1 MSNSV
6 VALAMPCGVML
17 IILSVR
23 YKIAEKESASVLFYS
38 YLFSAVIMTSLV
50 LLTT

>member
-1 MSNSV
+1 
-6 VALAMPCGVML
+6 MPCAVMV

-38 YLFSAVIMTSLV
+38 YLFSAVSMTSVV

>member
-1 MSNSV
+1 MSNSI
-6 VALAMPCGVML
+6 VALAMRCGLMQ

-38 YLFSAVIMTSLV
+38 YLSSPVSMTSVV
-50 LLTT
+50 LLTM